1 METIKQ
7 RDVSTAQD
15 LIAAVRDR
23 SVDRIVVSGD
33 LAGLSSLELW
43 PNPALTAAARAT
55 LQFKDDSDGIR
66 LSSNNKLENLTLI
79 AAPEKRAIF
88 NDTTVTDLGCL
99 ELRNLTLT
107 GAVQILAADRVRSGH
122 VEAHNIDIVS
132 ADTRGYEARPKA
144 YGVEVITG
152 AFTIWNQQLEPSTAI
167 TADLTEI
174 STGRPNSPVRGSGI
188 FVSGAGETGGR
199 LLVRRLETGVIHCDA
214 GIAHGT
220 PDRISAGV
228 FTSYGAIVDLV
239 RTRGRVT
246 TYGPN
251 DMALDNWGVVDR
263 WISEEKITTYGPSGI
278 GFVNF
283 GAINSLTLNGPIE
296 TFGQGARGFNVYSGT
311 LKFAE
316 FDRIVTRGNGAVG
329 IQISQP
335 VGEISVRRGIETFGG
350 SGESLVKGVMTNLPA
365 IAFSVKAGGAVRAL
379 TVAGGLTTHG
389 SAVAPLDVEGSVE
402 SLFLKGG
409 VTTSGG

>member
-33 LAGLSSLELW
+33 LAGLSSLELL
-43 PNPALTAAARAT
+43 PDQALTAAARAT

-79 AAPEKRAIF
+79 AAPQKRAIF
-88 NDTTVTDLGCL
+88 NDMTVTDLGCL
-99 ELRNLTLT
+99 ELRTLTLT
-107 GAVQILAADRVRSGH
+107 GAIQILAADRVRSGH

-152 AFTIWNQQLEPSTAI
+152 AFTIWNRQLDPSTTI

-174 STGRPNSPVRGSGI
+174 STGRPNSPVHGSGI

-214 GIAHGT
+214 RIAHGT

-228 FTSYGAIVDLV
+228 FPSYGAIVDLV
-239 RTRGRVT
+239 RTHGRVT

-263 WISEEKITTYGPSGI
+263 WISEEKI
-278 GFVNF
+278 
-283 GAINSLTLNGPIE
+283 A
-296 TFGQGARGFNVYSGT
+296 
-311 LKFAE
+311 
-316 FDRIVTRGNGAVG
+316 
-329 IQISQP
+329 
-335 VGEISVRRGIETFGG
+335 
-350 SGESLVKGVMTNLPA
+350 
-365 IAFSVKAGGAVRAL
+365 
-379 TVAGGLTTHG
+379 VAGGLSTHG

-409 VTTSGG
+409 VTTIRWLGLCFQLTQSNLRGEHESYSNFSIRWPGSDGLQGYSRSFPWSGRSARSHRGNEHKSFRHNAAVRPSQGFCTN

>member
-23 SVDRIVVSGD
+23 SVDRIVVFGD
-33 LAGLSSLELW
+33 LAGLSSLELL
-43 PNPALTAAARAT
+43 PDKALTAAARAT

-152 AFTIWNQQLEPSTAI
+152 AFTIWNQQLDPSTAI
-167 TADLTEI
+167 TPDLTEI

-188 FVSGAGETGGR
+188 FVSGASETGGR
-199 LLVRRLETGVIHCDA
+199 LIVRRLETGVIHCDA

-278 GFVNF
+278 GLVNI

-296 TFGQGARGFNVYSGT
+296 TFGRGARGARGFNVYSGT

-389 SAVAPLDVEGSVE
+389 SQVKLT
-402 SLFLKGG
+402 F
-409 VTTSGG
+409 